1 MTIKNILAHGEELMK
16 RTMEKMRS
24 DFAGVRTGRASSALV
39 EGVKVE
45 SYGTLMPLNQV
56 GAVNVPD
63 GRTIEIRPWDLTQ
76 LQNIEK
82 AIQKSELGLTPMND
96 GKVIRLAI
104 PMLTEQRRKE
114 LSKVISKMAE
124 DFKVAIRNERR
135 EMVDSIKKAEKDKLI
150 NEDDR
155 KKAEADSQKLTD
167 LYIKKI
173 EDVQATKEKDIM
185 EV

>member
-1 MTIKNILAHGEELMK
+1 MTVKNILAHGEELMK
-16 RTMEKMRS
+16 RTMEKMKS
-24 DFAGVRTGRASSALV
+24 DFAGVRTGRASAALV

-56 GAVNVPD
+56 GAVNIPD
-63 GRTIEIRPWDLTQ
+63 GRTIEIRPWDLSQ

-96 GKVIRLAI
+96 GKVVRLAI

-114 LSKVISKMAE
+114 LTKVISKMAE

-135 EMVDSIKKAEKDKLI
+135 EMVDNIKKAEKDKLI
-150 NEDDR
+150 TEDER

-173 EDVQATKEKDIM
+173 EEVQAAKEKDIM